1 MQHRT
6 AHRGYYI
13 PEVQTKDY
21 NLMVDGT
28 NAFDQRMQNYAKACD
43 NIKKFLMVKE
53 MITQL
58 VSYLILHIS
67 NKIIK

>member
-28 NAFDQRMQNYAKACD
+28 NAFDQRMQIDQIMQKH
-43 NIKKFLMVKE
+43 V
-53 MITQL
+53 ITL
-58 VSYLILHIS
+58 K
-67 NKIIK
+67 NF